1 MQSRVAR
8 PSSIRSFRAPSA
20 PVAARRSFVVRA
32 EVFSQRHLCWLVITR
47 YLKFC
52 VSQSRSSI
60 IAIDFVR
67 SLLGTIAA
75 GSVQFNSS
83 LWCLQDLGDKAK
95 DAYKD
100 AKSAVKDAAG
110 SVKDGAKDAKDAV
123 KGGAKDA

>member
-1 MQSRVAR
+1 MQTSALMTKPVAVQSRIAR

-32 EVFSQRHLCWLVITR
+32 E
-47 YLKFC
+47 
-52 VSQSRSSI
+52 
-60 IAIDFVR
+60 
-67 SLLGTIAA
+67 
-75 GSVQFNSS
+75 
-83 LWCLQDLGDKAK
+83 DLGDKAK

-110 SVKDGAKDAKDAV
+110 SVKEGAKEAKDTV